1 MELYNFNSVYSLAY
15 DKYGVEVDPNDY
27 EDIAII
33 AWESINNKHTRL
45 YRYVGDTV
53 NQELKLPCNVDVIES
68 VHIPINDA
76 QMTSNKTVF
85 NSIETLFVEGYADC

>member
-1 MELYNFNSVYSLAY
+1 MELYNFNSVYSLA
-15 DKYGVEVDPNDY
+15 DSMYGAEVDAN
-27 EDIAII
+27 EFEEVAIV
-33 AWESINNKHTRL
+33 AWEAINNKHTRL
-45 YRYVGDTV
+45 YRYVGDTT
-53 NQELKLPCNVDVIES
+53 NQELELPCNVDVIES